1 MRRAWKTAEPLVT
14 DRKVLGEPSR
24 HGHAAAI
31 HEAQRREVKGG
42 RAALIEIRLRETV
55 HPVGLRCLNE
65 GQLLPDGSQIVRKVL
80 IQGPGVSYR
89 KRAVAL
95 PIGGIDIAGGAQFRR
110 VDAVHVR
117 AVAVEAKMSEHVV
130 E

>member
-1 MRRAWKTAEPLVT
+1 MRRAWKTAEPPVT
-14 DRKVLGEPSR
+14 DRKVLGEPGR

-31 HEAQRREVKGG
+31 HEAQRREVKSG
-42 RAALIEIRLRETV
+42 RAALIEIGLRETV

-80 IQGPGVSYR
+80 IQGTGISYQ

-95 PIGGIDIAGGAQFRR
+95 PIGGVDIALGGQWR
-110 VDAVHVR
+110 
-117 AVAVEAKMSEHVV
+117 
-130 E
+130 